1 MSRFFA
7 LGALALLLGG
17 CDLAKIEYLRPIVE
31 LPAFFRAAPATP
43 APPPATADPAI
54 EIVWPE
60 ADWWEQF
67 GSADLDR
74 LIATA
79 QEGNFD
85 LAAAEARIRQAIAQ
99 AQVSGAPLLPST
111 SLSSNTTRQQSAP
124 TGSTTRA
131 GTVPRP
137 IWSSRYDLQLQA
149 SYELDFW
156 GKNRAA
162 ADAAEAALA
171 ASRFDRATVALTT
184 VANVATGYFQ
194 LLGLGERLDYARQSL
209 ADAEGILAAIR
220 AREAVGTASLID
232 IAPQISIVEGQRAA
246 IAALERQ
253 FGQQYEALGVLLGA
267 APRFEIAQIP
277 LGQLR
282 APRIGAGLPSE
293 LLRRRPDIAAAE
305 ARLVAANADVSNAL
319 ASRFPSLS
327 LTGAAGYQS
336 SDLGRM
342 FDPTSQIFSLA
353 AGLTAPLFQG
363 GRLEGA
369 QRLQQARFEE
379 LAATYQKSVVQAF
392 ADVETALS
400 GIRRTREQ
408 LDAQSA
414 ATDASRVGFEAA
426 QAQYRVGSID
436 SVTLR
441 DTQRSYF
448 TALDALAQARQG
460 YYQAM
465 VALFQALGGGWA
477 QPANAETAQ

>member
-1 MSRFFA
+1 MKKISV
-7 LGALALLLGG
+7 LGAVAVFLGG
-17 CDLAKIEYLRPIVE
+17 CDLAKIDYLRPIVE

-43 APPPATADPAI
+43 SPPPATPDPAI
-54 EIVWPE
+54 ERVWPE
-60 ADWWEQF
+60 PDWWTQF
-67 GSADLDR
+67 GSSDLDR
-74 LIATA
+74 LVATA
-79 QEGNFD
+79 QEANFD

-99 AQVSGAPLLPST
+99 AQVSGAASLPSVGAEA
-111 SLSSNTTRQQSAP
+111 NAARQQSAP
-124 TGSTTRA
+124 TGATTRA

-137 IWSSRYDLQLQA
+137 VWSSRYDMQLQA

-184 VANVATGYFQ
+184 VANVATAYFQ
-194 LLGLGERLDYARQSL
+194 LLGFGERLDYARQSL

-232 IAPQISIVEGQRAA
+232 IAPQISIVEGQRAS

-253 FGQQYEALGVLLGA
+253 FGQQYGALGVLLGA
-267 APRFEIAQIP
+267 APRFEIRPVA
-277 LGQLR
+277 LGTLQ

-305 ARLVAANADVSNAL
+305 ARLVAANADIENAL
-319 ASRFPSLS
+319 AARFPSLS
-327 LTGAAGYQS
+327 LTGSAGYQS
-336 SDLGRM
+336 GDLARM
-342 FDPTSQIFSLA
+342 LDPTSQIFSLA
-353 AGLTAPLFQG
+353 SGLTAPIFAG

-379 LAATYQKSVVQAF
+379 LAATYQKTVVQAF

-408 LDAQSA
+408 LDAQNA
-414 ATDASRVGFEAA
+414 ATEASRIGFEAA

-448 TALDALAQARQG
+448 TALDALAQARLG

-465 VALFQALGGGWA
+465 VALFQALGGGWEA
-477 QPANAETAQ
+477 PP

>member
-1 MSRFFA
+1 
-7 LGALALLLGG
+7 
-17 CDLAKIEYLRPIVE
+17 
-31 LPAFFRAAPATP
+31 
-43 APPPATADPAI
+43 
-54 EIVWPE
+54 
-60 ADWWEQF
+60 
-67 GSADLDR
+67 
-74 LIATA
+74 
-79 QEGNFD
+79 
-85 LAAAEARIRQAIAQ
+85 
-99 AQVSGAPLLPST
+99 
-111 SLSSNTTRQQSAP
+111 
-124 TGSTTRA
+124 
-131 GTVPRP
+131 
-137 IWSSRYDLQLQA
+137 
-149 SYELDFW
+149 
-156 GKNRAA
+156 
-162 ADAAEAALA
+162 
-171 ASRFDRATVALTT
+171 
-184 VANVATGYFQ
+184 
-194 LLGLGERLDYARQSL
+194 
-209 ADAEGILAAIR
+209 
-220 AREAVGTASLID
+220 
-232 IAPQISIVEGQRAA
+232 
-246 IAALERQ
+246 
-253 FGQQYEALGVLLGA
+253 LGVLLGA

-441 DTQRSYF
+441 DTQRSYSPRS
-448 TALDALAQARQG
+448 TRWPKRAKATTRRWSLCSRRWAAVGHSLQMQRRRNNARKIWR
-460 YYQAM
+460 A
-465 VALFQALGGGWA
+465 
-477 QPANAETAQ
+477 P

>member
-1 MSRFFA
+1 MKKIFV
-7 LGALALLLGG
+7 LGAVAAFLGG
-17 CDLAKIEYLRPIVE
+17 CDLAKIDYLRPIVD

-43 APPPATADPAI
+43 SPPPATADPAI
-54 EIVWPE
+54 ETVWPE
-60 ADWWEQF
+60 PGWWAQF

-74 LIATA
+74 LVATA
-79 QEGNFD
+79 QEANFD

-99 AQVSGAPLLPST
+99 AQVSGAPLLPSVT
-111 SLSSNTTRQQSAP
+111 ASANAQRQQTAP
-124 TGSTTRA
+124 LNATNRA

-137 IWSSRYDLQLQA
+137 VWSSRYDMQLQA

-162 ADAAEAALA
+162 ADAAQASLA

-184 VANVATGYFQ
+184 VANVATAYFQ
-194 LLGLGERLDYARQSL
+194 LLGFGERLDYARQSL

-267 APRFEIAQIP
+267 APRFEIQPVA
-277 LGQLR
+277 LGTLR

-305 ARLVAANADVSNAL
+305 ARLVAANANTENAL

-327 LTGAAGYQS
+327 LTGTAGYQS
-336 SDLGRM
+336 GDLGRM
-342 FDPTSQIFSLA
+342 LDPTSQIFSLA
-353 AGLTAPLFQG
+353 SGLSAPIFAG
-363 GRLEGA
+363 GRLEGT

-379 LAATYQKSVVQAF
+379 LAATYQKTVVQAF
-392 ADVETALS
+392 ADVETALA

-414 ATDASRVGFEAA
+414 ATEASRIGFEAA

-448 TALDALAQARQG
+448 TALDALAQARLG

-477 QPANAETAQ
+477 PDAE